1 MSTPCV
7 GSTRAST
14 QGDADRQ
21 MASVS
26 ANHREQGKYEFMHAI
41 INCNLS
47 SGSSQERRTTVHF
60 GRGASIDAFN
70 SSNRQPTVPK
80 TRASPALL
88 WVWITISRGEYHV
101 STLPNQDQSAPR
113 RLTLGNEE
121 DLLEAFLEHIP
132 DGVY

>member
-1 MSTPCV
+1 MSNPCV

-26 ANHREQGKYEFMHAI
+26 ANHREQGEFMHAI
-41 INCNLS
+41 INLS

-121 DLLEAFLEHIP
+121 DLLEAFL
-132 DGVY
+132 